1 VTNLTAAQR
10 GANRRAAGQRAE
22 EAFARSVTRLREARG
37 WTPKELAAEAG
48 IGDASTVSRM
58 EATGR
63 PGSYRV
69 AYAIALAF
77 GTTVGAMTRDGA
89 R

>member
-1 VTNLTAAQR
+1 MSTPAER
-10 GANRRAAGQRAE
+10 GVQRRAAGQAAE
-22 EAFARSVTRLREARG
+22 EAFARSVKRLREARG
-37 WTPKELAAEAG
+37 WTPAVLAAEAG
-48 IGDASTVSRM
+48 LSGKGTVTRI

-69 AYAIALAF
+69 AHAIALALD
-77 GTTVGAMTRDGA
+77 TTVGAMTRDGA